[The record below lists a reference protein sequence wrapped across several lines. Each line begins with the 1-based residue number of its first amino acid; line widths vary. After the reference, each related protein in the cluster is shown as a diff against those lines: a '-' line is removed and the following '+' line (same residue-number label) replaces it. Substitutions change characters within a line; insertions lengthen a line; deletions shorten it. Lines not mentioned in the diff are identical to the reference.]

1 MQALQANSSIRSQAI
16 SLAAPLARLVED
28 GASKLAQR
36 ATGVSALLACCY
48 LAAASHE
55 ADEVFKQHK
64 VTLACTLF
72 LVADNF
78 ALIRADWQERQVAVL
93 IYRPMC
99 FASTQSGYAST
110 CTSCNKLSLSHH
122 QQPHVVQRQDNC
134 VVRHQKTLMLPGKVK
149 RCVTPAM
156 ALQRVQHTLS

>member
-36 ATGVSALLACCY
+36 AAGVSALLACCY

-64 VTLACTLF
+64 VTFAFTL
-72 LVADNF
+72 LSVADN
-78 ALIRADWQERQVAVL
+78 LH
-93 IYRPMC
+93 
-99 FASTQSGYAST
+99 QSGLMGRWQI
-110 CTSCNKLSLSHH
+110 KLL
-122 QQPHVVQRQDNC
+122 C
-134 VVRHQKTLMLPGKVK
+134 
-149 RCVTPAM
+149 
-156 ALQRVQHTLS
+156 

>member
-1 MQALQANSSIRSQAI
+1 MVNVMQALQANSSIRSQAI

-64 VTLACTLF
+64 VTFACTLF
-72 LVADNF
+72 LVADNL
-78 ALIRADWQERQVAVL
+78 APIRTDWQLEGQAAVL
-93 IYRPMC
+93 VYRPVC
-99 FASTQSGYAST
+99 LASTQTGFESV
-110 CTSCNKLSLSHH
+110 CTSCNKLL
-122 QQPHVVQRQDNC
+122 
-134 VVRHQKTLMLPGKVK
+134 
-149 RCVTPAM
+149 
-156 ALQRVQHTLS
+156 

>member
-36 ATGVSALLACCY
+36 APGVSALLACCY

-64 VTLACTLF
+64 VTFAFTL
-72 LVADNF
+72 LSVADN
-78 ALIRADWQERQVAVL
+78 LH
-93 IYRPMC
+93 
-99 FASTQSGYAST
+99 QSGLMGRWQI
-110 CTSCNKLSLSHH
+110 KLL
-122 QQPHVVQRQDNC
+122 C
-134 VVRHQKTLMLPGKVK
+134 
-149 RCVTPAM
+149 
-156 ALQRVQHTLS
+156 

>member
-1 MQALQANSSIRSQAI
+1 MVNVMQTLQANSGIRSQAI

-64 VTLACTLF
+64 VTSAYTLLSVGATQFCTLPG
-72 LVADNF
+72 N
-78 ALIRADWQERQVAVL
+78 I
-93 IYRPMC
+93 
-99 FASTQSGYAST
+99 S
-110 CTSCNKLSLSHH
+110 
-122 QQPHVVQRQDNC
+122 VVG
-134 VVRHQKTLMLPGKVK
+134 V
-149 RCVTPAM
+149 
-156 ALQRVQHTLS
+156 

>member
-1 MQALQANSSIRSQAI
+1 MQALQANSGIRSQAS

-64 VTLACTLF
+64 VIFACTLV
-72 LVADNF
+72 VA
-78 ALIRADWQERQVAVL
+78 
-93 IYRPMC
+93 C
-99 FASTQSGYAST
+99 G
-110 CTSCNKLSLSHH
+110 
-122 QQPHVVQRQDNC
+122 
-134 VVRHQKTLMLPGKVK
+134 
-149 RCVTPAM
+149 
-156 ALQRVQHTLS
+156 

>member
-64 VTLACTLF
+64 VTFACTL
-72 LVADNF
+72 LSAADNF
-78 ALIRADWQERQVAVL
+78 APIRTDRRVECQAAVL
-93 IYRPMC
+93 IYKPMC
-99 FASTQSGYAST
+99 LASTQSGFAFM
-110 CTSCNKLSLSHH
+110 CTSCNKLL
-122 QQPHVVQRQDNC
+122 
-134 VVRHQKTLMLPGKVK
+134 
-149 RCVTPAM
+149 
-156 ALQRVQHTLS
+156 

>member
-1 MQALQANSSIRSQAI
+1 MQSLQANFSIRSQAS

-64 VTLACTLF
+64 VAFACILCS
-72 LVADNF
+72 VADTF
-78 ALIRADWQERQVAVL
+78 ALIRPDWQLEGQAAVL
-93 IYRPMC
+93 VHRLVC
-99 FASTQSGYAST
+99 LACTQSGLT
-110 CTSCNKLSLSHH
+110 F
-122 QQPHVVQRQDNC
+122 
-134 VVRHQKTLMLPGKVK
+134 
-149 RCVTPAM
+149 
-156 ALQRVQHTLS
+156 

>member
-1 MQALQANSSIRSQAI
+1 MPSQLQKHEGEDESVSTVGVVQAVQANSSIRSQAV

-64 VTLACTLF
+64 VTFACAL
-72 LVADNF
+72 LSAADS
-78 ALIRADWQERQVAVL
+78 LH
-93 IYRPMC
+93 
-99 FASTQSGYAST
+99 QSWYASHDQ
-110 CTSCNKLSLSHH
+110 CLKLNLSAELGEFSGFVCAYKSVTSKYVGRHVGVSHA
-122 QQPHVVQRQDNC
+122 C
-134 VVRHQKTLMLPGKVK
+134 QKSCITPVK
-149 RCVTPAM
+149 PD
-156 ALQRVQHTLS
+156 